1 MPNRVGIVGVGCE
14 GFRPVVSD
22 LSTREMMFEA
32 ATRAYADASIDPRR
46 DVGSF
51 ICCTE
56 DFWEGWSIA
65 DEMVPDQIGGAGRPV
80 CTIPG
85 DAVTGLGNAVMH
97 ILSGAADVVALE
109 AHSKAADVI
118 DKDAV
123 ERMAQEPSLT
133 RPVGAGGDVL
143 AALEMDAFMRGGR
156 RSREQLDTLLIGSK
170 ARALRNP
177 RASFGAN
184 LSRGD
189 LEGSE
194 MLSTP
199 LKRVDEAPYADAGIV
214 LVLASEGWIRRNRR
228 DAVYVDGVA
237 WESSLPWFDG
247 GDVLTAGYASGS
259 YARALSQAGLKR
271 ELGAFDILELDD
283 TYSYKLLQHV
293 HSIAKSRAE
302 EERVL
307 SGSGPALNPS
317 GGSLGVGNLLEAS
330 AMHRL
335 LECVLQLR
343 GDAGPVQVKGAKRAL
358 VQSWRGVPTATGGV
372 AVLSR

>member
-1 MPNRVGIVGVGCE
+1 MGIVGVGCE

-22 LSTREMMFEA
+22 LSTRELMFEA
-32 ATRAYADASIDPRR
+32 ATRAYADAAIDPRR

-56 DFWEGWSIA
+56 DLWEGWSIA

-85 DAVTGLGNAVMH
+85 DAVTGLGNAAMH
-97 ILSGAADVVALE
+97 ILSGVAEVVTLE

-123 ERMAQEPSLT
+123 ERMAQEPSLL

-143 AALEMDAFMRGGR
+143 AALEMDAFMRAGR
-156 RSREQLDTLLIGSK
+156 RSRGELDDLLIRSK
-170 ARALRNP
+170 AQAMRNT

-184 LSRGD
+184 LTRSD
-189 LEGSE
+189 LEASQVI
-194 MLSTP
+194 STP
-199 LKRVDEAPYADAGIV
+199 LRRADKAPHADAAV
-214 LVLASEGWIRRNRR
+214 VMVLASERWIRKNRR

-247 GDVLTAGYASGS
+247 GDPLIAGYARGS
-259 YARALSQAGLKR
+259 YARALSQAGLRKD
-271 ELGAFDILELDD
+271 LGSFDILELDD
-283 TYSYKLLQHV
+283 SYSYKLLQHV
-293 HSIAKSRAE
+293 HSLARSRAE

-330 AMHRL
+330 AMHRI

-343 GDAGPVQVKGAKRAL
+343 GDAGHIQVKGASRAM